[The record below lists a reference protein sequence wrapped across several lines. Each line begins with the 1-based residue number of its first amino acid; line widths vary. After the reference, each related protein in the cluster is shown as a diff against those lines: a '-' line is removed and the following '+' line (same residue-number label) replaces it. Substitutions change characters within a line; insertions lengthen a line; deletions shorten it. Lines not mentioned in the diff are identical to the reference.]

1 MLILALNNF
10 SKPKIEQFSFFMKV
24 QKKKVSQGE
33 LQHSI
38 LKFFTAKPQ
47 KQYNARQ
54 IKDNFNIE
62 NSVDSVQ
69 DALNKL
75 FLKGSIL
82 AYKEARYGINNA
94 TENAPTEDMK
104 EEKSNDKEVVKKE
117 FVKTF
122 SKEKSVFSR
131 EKEAK
136 SPPSDKK
143 IVVGTVDMT
152 RSGTAYLISKDS
164 EDDAFL
170 NVKNLRNA
178 LHGDTVEAK
187 VWYPKGRKKPE
198 GEVINV
204 IERAADYFLG
214 TIRFSKRYAIVVP
227 DKQNMNV
234 DIYVDLE
241 NVGAAKEGDKV
252 VVKITEWHSKNIKS
266 PIGAVTTVLGK
277 SGSNDLEMKSIL
289 INAGFNIEFPEE
301 VDEEANAIST
311 EITAEE
317 IAKRRDMRDTT
328 TFTIDPFDAK
338 DFDDALSIKLLENE
352 NYEIGIHIADVAHYI
367 LPNTELDKEA
377 FRRSTSV
384 YLADRVCPML
394 PEKLSNDLC
403 SLRPHEDKLTFS
415 AIFEITTSGTVL
427 NRWFGRTI
435 IHSNRRFTYEE
446 AQEIIEGAEG
456 DFSEEI
462 LTLNKIALGLRKK
475 RFKNGAI
482 DFDTE
487 EVRFKLDE
495 NGVPIDVYVK
505 ARKDSNLLIEDFML
519 LANKE
524 VAAFIAKKPKPE
536 VPMVYRI
543 HDLPNTEKLMEFAQ
557 FAAGL
562 GFKFDFNTP
571 QSIAASFNTIVKAA
585 QTNPEYKLFAPIA
598 VRTMAKAVYST
609 ANIGHYGL
617 AFEFYSH
624 FTSPIRRYSDVL
636 AHRILAENLGEKMVR
651 WDKIKLEDACVHISR
666 QERKA
671 MEAERESTKYK
682 QTEYMKTRLGEV
694 FEGQVSGML
703 DRGIFVETMHAKC
716 EGLITFDKMS
726 ESFELTNGRL
736 LAKGRRTG
744 KTFKLGDT
752 VKIRVVAVDMA
763 KRQIDMEIV
772 EE

>member
-1 MLILALNNF
+1 
-10 SKPKIEQFSFFMKV
+10 MKV

-38 LKFFTAKPQ
+38 LKFFTAKPN

-94 TENAPTEDMK
+94 TENAPTDDMK

-204 IERAADYFLG
+204 IQRAADYFLG

-241 NVGAAKEGDKV
+241 NAGTAKEGDKV

-352 NYEIGIHIADVAHYI
+352 NYEIGVHIADVAHYI

-394 PEKLSNDLC
+394 PEKLSNELC

-415 AIFEITTSGTVL
+415 AVFEITTSGTVV

-435 IHSNRRFTYEE
+435 THSNRRFTYEE

-524 VAAFIAKKPKPE
+524 VATFIAKKPKPE

-598 VRTMAKAVYST
+598 VRTMAKAAYST

-703 DRGIFVETMHAKC
+703 DRGIFVETIHAKC

-763 KRQIDMEIV
+763 KRQIDMEMV